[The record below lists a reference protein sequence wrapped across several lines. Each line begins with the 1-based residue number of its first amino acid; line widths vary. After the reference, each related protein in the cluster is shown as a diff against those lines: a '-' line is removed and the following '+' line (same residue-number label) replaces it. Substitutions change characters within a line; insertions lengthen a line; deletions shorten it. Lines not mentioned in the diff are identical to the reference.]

1 MADYIVYQGG
11 KVSLGVMVRE
21 YIPLFTK
28 HANDLSITRGILMR
42 PPVTLED
49 EYDWFDRIAKRS
61 ETQQVFAIL
70 LNETDTKYRYIG
82 HTGLH
87 NIGWPDGIATT
98 GSVIVDKTLHGSGC
112 GTEAKLLL
120 LYHAFY
126 VKGLRKVC
134 SEVKA
139 FNGNSYGHLLKC
151 GYRPIGRRK
160 AHHFHEGNF
169 VDDILFEVFR
179 EDFDP
184 IWKQYKETGE
194 LPKLTEEQR
203 AHIAEVVK

>member
-1 MADYIVYQGG
+1 MTDYIGYSGG
-11 KVSLGVMVRE
+11 KVSLGVMVRD
-21 YIPLFTK
+21 YIPLFTE

-42 PPVTLED
+42 PPVTIEA
-49 EYDWFDRIAKRS
+49 EYEWFERIARRS
-61 ETQQVFAIL
+61 ETEHVFAIL
-70 LNETDTKYRYIG
+70 LNDAEGKHRYIG

-87 NIGWPDGIATT
+87 NISWPNGTAKT
-98 GSVIVDKTLHGSGC
+98 GSIIIDKTLHRSGC

-139 FNGNSYGHLLKC
+139 FNSNSFGHLIKC
-151 GYRPIGRRK
+151 GYRCIGRRR
-160 AHHFHEGNF
+160 AHHFHEGTF
-169 VDDILFEVFR
+169 VDDFLFEVFR

-184 IWKQYKETGE
+184 IWEAYQETGGP
-194 LPKLTEEQR
+194 PKLTDEQR
-203 AHIAEVVK
+203 AHVAEVTK